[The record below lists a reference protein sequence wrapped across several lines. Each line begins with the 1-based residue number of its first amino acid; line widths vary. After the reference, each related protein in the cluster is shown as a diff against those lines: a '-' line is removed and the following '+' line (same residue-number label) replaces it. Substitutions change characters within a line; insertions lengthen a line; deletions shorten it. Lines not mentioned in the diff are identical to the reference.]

1 MITTLFKFTDN
12 LNYKNWQIGRRRK
25 NIVDLQLLTIDSEFK
40 FKTFR
45 SYIVDINM
53 YMSCQD
59 FGYMVV
65 C

>member
-40 FKTFR
+40 FVCATR
-45 SYIVDINM
+45 
-53 YMSCQD
+53 D
-59 FGYMVV
+59 FTILFVSPLSMTYEH
-65 C
+65 CCP